1 MAGGFSIR
9 GYAESL
15 RRTGA
20 AELGPFSS
28 ATKELAPLEVRAF
41 RWWEDELASI
51 KAAEAEKGA
60 VAGVDEEE
68 EEEEASGNGRAP
80 KKRSITDLFA
90 EAPAVGTGSGPDAVV
105 DEEEVLR
112 SIVRR
117 SKDLRRKRR
126 LEQAASAAAD
136 EPETSAA
143 GERSAAEGN
152 FPRKKSVDKPSLGDE
167 LDTSGPSKEH
177 ENDDLSTEKEMIPDL
192 KRRKHGRLS
201 NSLQKKKAER
211 LKYLESRKAAKVGK
225 QRDIKKVLPLH
236 SILKKYTKHTSVKM
250 VKEKHG
256 SSKGPGVIQLCRKS
270 VKRVKFSEMD
280 DTKKQCSKRPPL
292 ESICELLSAITSSSS
307 SLEMSSE
314 EEHVIAESSSSRMPR
329 KAFTMAKEAN
339 ENTNHDN
346 QYELSSTGLSTCLLD
361 LNQTLPEPTDLN
373 DPYVPSSDVSYLEHT
388 EVGTWHVGQ
397 QLTDNGRTNDK
408 ESSFDLHEQEQQRH
422 ATELDTRSKGKSPCT
437 LPNHFQDS
445 VHLQQNWCSMTL
457 HRGVSHL
464 STGGEPSSFQFRGS
478 NLSHSEKRNFH
489 SEMNVQQESSP
500 AGRTL
505 RLMGHDLTV
514 SNTRV
519 DYVSDAAQNHTN
531 PTADHLTTKVVL
543 ELPRQG
549 QPFLSLQTQS
559 IPSVSASSANA
570 VTHVSSSSASAVA
583 HVSASSASTAQVH
596 FGYRTPHNVSH
607 PLFTANVL
615 SGDPSVYEDRCRD
628 FTNLQSH
635 RNSLLGYPPL
645 SNHGGAAFLQNSPP
659 WRYYSDHSTRTDSP
673 SVPFTPTMMQH
684 VATSSDYR
692 ANLPHQSYGVYSASS
707 TVQPRS
713 SASLTCPNQIVQGVD
728 SRVCANL
735 PSRSPGTG
743 TTRAA
748 PDNSNTSSS
757 SRFVLRSGPVKL
769 SAGAKHILIPNE
781 NTEDDNFAPMY
792 SCVSFGS
799 SGGNVSAAHQN
810 KGAGSR
816 RF

>member
-1 MAGGFSIR
+1 MSVPHLFHV
-9 GYAESL
+9 SL
-15 RRTGA
+15 A
-20 AELGPFSS
+20 IICSS
-28 ATKELAPLEVRAF
+28 CQHST
-41 RWWEDELASI
+41 
-51 KAAEAEKGA
+51 
-60 VAGVDEEE
+60 
-68 EEEEASGNGRAP
+68 
-80 KKRSITDLFA
+80 LFI
-90 EAPAVGTGSGPDAVV
+90 
-105 DEEEVLR
+105 L
-112 SIVRR
+112 
-117 SKDLRRKRR
+117 
-126 LEQAASAAAD
+126 Q
-136 EPETSAA
+136 
-143 GERSAAEGN
+143 
-152 FPRKKSVDKPSLGDE
+152 KSVDKPILGDE

-280 DTKKQCSKRPPL
+280 DAKKQCSKRPPL
-292 ESICELLSAITSSSS
+292 ESICELLSAISSSSSS

-314 EEHVIAESSSSRMPR
+314 EEHVIAESSSSRMPS
-329 KAFTMAKEAN
+329 KAFSMAKEAN
-339 ENTNHDN
+339 ENTSHDN
-346 QYELSSTGLSTCLLD
+346 QYELSSTGLPTCLLD
-361 LNQTLPEPTDLN
+361 LNQALPEPTDLN
-373 DPYVPSSDVSYLEHT
+373 NPYVPSSDVSYLEHT

-408 ESSFDLHEQEQQRH
+408 QLSFDLHGQEQERQ

-457 HRGVSHL
+457 HRGVSQL
-464 STGGEPSSFQFRGS
+464 STGGEPSSFEFRGS
-478 NLSHSEKRNFH
+478 NISHSEKRNFH

-500 AGRTL
+500 SAGQTL

-519 DYVSDAAQNHTN
+519 DYLSDPAQNHIN
-531 PTADHLTTKVVL
+531 PTADHLTRKVVL

-559 IPSVSASSANA
+559 IPSVSASCANA
-570 VTHVSSSSASAVA
+570 VAHVSASSANAVA
-583 HVSASSASTAQVH
+583 HVSASSASTAQAH

-607 PLFTANVL
+607 PFLTANVL
-615 SGDPSVYEDRCRD
+615 SGDPSVYEDRSRD
-628 FTNLQSH
+628 FTNLQLH

-645 SNHGGAAFLQNSPP
+645 SNHGSAAFLQNSPP
-659 WRYYSDHSTRTDSP
+659 WRYYSDHSTRTDST
-673 SVPFTPTMMQH
+673 SATFTPTMMQH

-692 ANLPHQSYGVYSASS
+692 ANLPHLSYGVYSAGS

-713 SASLTCPNQIVQGVD
+713 SASFTCPNQIVQGVD
-728 SRVCANL
+728 TRASANL
-735 PSRSPGTG
+735 PSRSRGTG
-743 TTRAA
+743 PTRAA

-781 NTEDDNFAPMY
+781 NTEDDNSAPMY
-792 SCVSFGS
+792 SCVSFGNS
-799 SGGNVSAAHQN
+799 SANVSAAHQN
-810 KGAGSR
+810 KGTGPR
-816 RF
+816 RL

>member
-51 KAAEAEKGA
+51 KAAEAEKEA
-60 VAGVDEEE
+60 VAGVDEE

-90 EAPAVGTGSGPDAVV
+90 EAPAVGAGSGPNAVV

-117 SKDLRRKRR
+117 SKELRRKRR
-126 LEQAASAAAD
+126 LEQVASAAAAAAD
-136 EPETSAA
+136 EPEMSAA
-143 GERSAAEGN
+143 GERRAAEGN

-167 LDTSGPSKEH
+167 LDTSCPSKEH
-177 ENDDLSTEKEMIPDL
+177 ENDDLGTEKEMIPDL

-256 SSKGPGVIQLCRKS
+256 RSKGSGVIQLCRKS

-280 DTKKQCSKRPPL
+280 DAKKQCSKRPPL
-292 ESICELLSAITSSSS
+292 ESICELLSAISSSSSS

-361 LNQTLPEPTDLN
+361 LNQALPEPADLN
-373 DPYVPSSDVSYLEHT
+373 NPYVPSSDVSYLEHT

-408 ESSFDLHEQEQQRH
+408 ESSFDLHGQEQPRH

-457 HRGVSHL
+457 HRGVSQL
-464 STGGEPSSFQFRGS
+464 STGGEPSSFQFLGS
-478 NLSHSEKRNFH
+478 NLSRSEKRNFH

-500 AGRTL
+500 PAGQTL

-519 DYVSDAAQNHTN
+519 DYLSDAAQNHTN

-559 IPSVSASSANA
+559 IASVSAGSANA
-570 VTHVSSSSASAVA
+570 VPHVSASSASAVA
-583 HVSASSASTAQVH
+583 HVLASSASTAQAH

-607 PLFTANVL
+607 PLLTANVL
-615 SGDPSVYEDRCRD
+615 SGDPSVYEDR
-628 FTNLQSH
+628 
-635 RNSLLGYPPL
+635 
-645 SNHGGAAFLQNSPP
+645 
-659 WRYYSDHSTRTDSP
+659 TDSP
-673 SVPFTPTMMQH
+673 SAPFIPTMMQH

-707 TVQPRS
+707 TVQPRN
-713 SASLTCPNQIVQGVD
+713 SANFTCPNQIVQGVD
-728 SRVCANL
+728 SRASANL
-735 PSRSPGTG
+735 PSRILGTG

-748 PDNSNTSSS
+748 PDSSNTSSS

-781 NTEDDNFAPMY
+781 NTEDDNSAPMY

-799 SGGNVSAAHQN
+799 SSANVSAAHQN
-810 KGAGSR
+810 KEAGSR

>member
-1 MAGGFSIR
+1 
-9 GYAESL
+9 
-15 RRTGA
+15 
-20 AELGPFSS
+20 
-28 ATKELAPLEVRAF
+28 
-41 RWWEDELASI
+41 
-51 KAAEAEKGA
+51 
-60 VAGVDEEE
+60 
-68 EEEEASGNGRAP
+68 
-80 KKRSITDLFA
+80 
-90 EAPAVGTGSGPDAVV
+90 
-105 DEEEVLR
+105 
-112 SIVRR
+112 
-117 SKDLRRKRR
+117 
-126 LEQAASAAAD
+126 
-136 EPETSAA
+136 
-143 GERSAAEGN
+143 
-152 FPRKKSVDKPSLGDE
+152 
-167 LDTSGPSKEH
+167 
-177 ENDDLSTEKEMIPDL
+177 
-192 KRRKHGRLS
+192 
-201 NSLQKKKAER
+201 
-211 LKYLESRKAAKVGK
+211 
-225 QRDIKKVLPLH
+225 
-236 SILKKYTKHTSVKM
+236 
-250 VKEKHG
+250 
-256 SSKGPGVIQLCRKS
+256 
-270 VKRVKFSEMD
+270 
-280 DTKKQCSKRPPL
+280 
-292 ESICELLSAITSSSS
+292 
-307 SLEMSSE
+307 
-314 EEHVIAESSSSRMPR
+314 
-329 KAFTMAKEAN
+329 
-339 ENTNHDN
+339 
-346 QYELSSTGLSTCLLD
+346 
-361 LNQTLPEPTDLN
+361 
-373 DPYVPSSDVSYLEHT
+373 
-388 EVGTWHVGQ
+388 
-397 QLTDNGRTNDK
+397 
-408 ESSFDLHEQEQQRH
+408 
-422 ATELDTRSKGKSPCT
+422 
-437 LPNHFQDS
+437 
-445 VHLQQNWCSMTL
+445 MTL

-500 AGRTL
+500 AGQTL

-519 DYVSDAAQNHTN
+519 DYLSDAAQNHTN

-570 VTHVSSSSASAVA
+570 VTHVSASSASAVA
-583 HVSASSASTAQVH
+583 HVSASSASTAQAH

-607 PLFTANVL
+607 PLFTADVL

-645 SNHGGAAFLQNSPP
+645 SNHGSAAFVQNSPP

-673 SVPFTPTMMQH
+673 SAPFTPTMMQH

-692 ANLPHQSYGVYSASS
+692 ASLPYQSYGVYSASS

-728 SRVCANL
+728 SRACANL

-757 SRFVLRSGPVKL
+757 GRFVLRSGPVKL

-781 NTEDDNFAPMY
+781 NTEDDNSAPMY

-799 SGGNVSAAHQN
+799 SGANVSAAHQN